1 MTTALMTEKGLEVL
15 KCNKRNKMYRVK
27 NISGKGTSYTLYM
40 YTVQWN
46 TEEDKDRL
54 RIFIL

>member
-1 MTTALMTEKGLEVL
+1 MTEKGLEVL
-15 KCNKRNKMYRVK
+15 KWNKRNKMYRVK

-54 RIFIL
+54 RIFII